1 MNIIQIGANNGKDK
15 VFDLINQNRFI
26 VDLAVLVEPIPFIID
41 NLKNQYK
48 DLDNISI
55 ENIAISNDPNSQY
68 LTLYYIENSNY
79 EVSSFNKE
87 HVIVHKPK
95 DETNEIKSL
104 NVPCM
109 TFNNIME
116 KYSLINLDYL
126 FIDTEGLDVFIV
138 YSLDFEKYSFK
149 NIIFEAIHSDGPF
162 QTGENLNKSVQ
173 HLESLGYKVSKFDSL
188 CLIASK

>member
-68 LTLYYIENSNY
+68 LTLY
-79 EVSSFNKE
+79 FADTLDA
-87 HVIVHKPK
+87 VH
-95 DETNEIKSL
+95 L
-104 NVPCM
+104 G
-109 TFNNIME
+109 
-116 KYSLINLDYL
+116 
-126 FIDTEGLDVFIV
+126 DT
-138 YSLDFEKYSFK
+138 
-149 NIIFEAIHSDGPF
+149 A
-162 QTGENLNKSVQ
+162 
-173 HLESLGYKVSKFDSL
+173 YKK
-188 CLIASK
+188 